1 MTTLR
6 RPPPPPITKPP
17 PPDLTDFMNDMFF
30 GMVQSDPKSYD
41 LCGVSQKNIKLWED
55 QEEGEGYDDSTPRG
69 KSTIGASKMT
79 QEWLDEAR
87 RIVASSSPGRHS
99 SASVCDSP
107 TSRFGRSPR
116 FAAQG
121 RLAQTG
127 AALLSDRRDPLSR
140 SARRHKPVEGFSGEI
155 LIKSAKHSRNKSE
168 TLEPSGELSP
178 TTAVQKWFSTI
189 LKPAAA
195 QLPATSSDSISTPL
209 STSPDPIFTN
219 LPPRQSTHRKSRFQI
234 DSPIPSRRTFRA
246 EKAEAR
252 LLSSPSNN
260 MTESPRRKSCL
271 NLVESAHRRSI
282 SSNTCSVE
290 RYSSNVEEKES
301 SRNVEP
307 ARDLNGFLKQQRVRI
322 KRILDGEGSEKAK
335 IVLSGTSNST
345 SSMLAA
351 ICYAWLLEKKVEKD
365 ENEVVVPVINVRRS
379 RMWKLRQAAW
389 LFHHVG
395 IDTGALLFADEV
407 DLENLMMS
415 RKLNILVV
423 GQDVLRSSW
432 EIGSQCTILTDNYC
446 EDAYD
451 LLQTPELKK
460 LLLAGILL
468 DTQNLNAS
476 AISSMTRDAE
486 AVLLLLVGS
495 SPNYRNTLYDQ
506 LVQDQKDG
514 SFLEVLRNNYG
525 KHPSERTRDTGTTDE
540 SRVSVSRRST
550 SSLYNGTTKQYAE
563 KDINDTRSDQP
574 TKVSPQPAKMR
585 PSTQARNTAPTT
597 LAQDSADSGG
607 RNKFSLA
614 KWFGFGG
621 K

>member
-6 RPPPPPITKPP
+6 RAPPPPIITKPP

-41 LCGVSQKNIKLWED
+41 LCGVSDKNKKLWEED
-55 QEEGEGYDDSTPRG
+55 YEEGEGYDESTTPRG
-69 KSTIGASKMT
+69 ESTVVGASKMT
-79 QEWLDEAR
+79 QEWLEEAR

-107 TSRFGRSPR
+107 SSRFGGSPR

-121 RLAQTG
+121 RLAHTG

-219 LPPRQSTHRKSRFQI
+219 LPPRQSTHRKSRFQT

-246 EKAEAR
+246 EKAEAK

-260 MTESPRRKSCL
+260 LTDSPRRKSCL
-271 NLVESAHRRSI
+271 LRDDRVLSPPRNLVESAHRRSI

-301 SRNVEP
+301 LRNVEP
-307 ARDLNGFLKQQRVRI
+307 SRDLNGFLKQQRVRI
-322 KRILDGEGSEKAK
+322 KRILDGEGSGKAK

-351 ICYAWLLEKKVEKD
+351 ICYAWLLENKVEKD

-423 GQDVLRSSW
+423 GQDVLRSTR

-550 SSLYNGTTKQYAE
+550 SNPYNGTTKQYAE
-563 KDINDTRSDQP
+563 KDIYDTRSDRP
-574 TKVSPQPAKMR
+574 TKVSPQPG
-585 PSTQARNTAPTT
+585 N
-597 LAQDSADSGG
+597 DS
-607 RNKFSLA
+607 
-614 KWFGFGG
+614 
-621 K
+621 